1 MRGEFLAVFLG
12 KPQPPP
18 PAAWTLTL
26 TCLGSFQLM
35 EPSAKEFLK
44 QAPLSL
50 RGSTP
55 LHTNTK
61 RHLPSGLPLVVDT
74 SAKSLLCRHCSSGR
88 LQGPLSTGGNAR
100 GPDAPAAPLRGPRP
114 SPHAPPRPVHSR
126 SPTGSSTLPEVA
138 SFFIKGGSSSH
149 QRNPRETLGRQQSKE
164 SGVVPRGR
172 ARAVGREKRGLFL
185 E

>member
-1 MRGEFLAVFLG
+1 
-12 KPQPPP
+12 
-18 PAAWTLTL
+18 
-26 TCLGSFQLM
+26 M

-74 SAKSLLCRHCSSGR
+74 SAKSLLCRHCSCGR

-149 QRNPRETLGRQQSKE
+149 QRNPRETLLEDNKVKKAAWCPGAGHGQSGGRREGCFWS
-164 SGVVPRGR
+164 SAAPAVVRGW
-172 ARAVGREKRGLFL
+172 G
-185 E
+185 